1 MSGWTLESSQG
12 TTEAGLLT
20 KSTAAKYP
28 TSPLILCQ
36 GFTLN
41 QLQPDP
47 QTQPPWAAGKVTSE
61 SIQPVLSHLCSFIYT
76 LYVSKLGWRKIGPVP
91 HVCQQMIIL
100 ITASAQHFVPCEEAH
115 FPFLIYYFWE
125 EGLDLFPRSV
135 MFFIWALGKL
145 LPYATS
151 WGYLLS
157 FWRAVTLFSTVM
169 AS

>member
-1 MSGWTLESSQG
+1 M
-12 TTEAGLLT
+12 
-20 KSTAAKYP
+20 
-28 TSPLILCQ
+28 
-36 GFTLN
+36 
-41 QLQPDP
+41 
-47 QTQPPWAAGKVTSE
+47 
-61 SIQPVLSHLCSFIYT
+61 LSHLCSFIYT

-135 MFFIWALGKL
+135 MFFIWALGEL
-145 LPYATS
+145 LLYATS

-157 FWRAVTLFSTVM
+157 FKEQLLSFPQWWFPNNLQSILTTWWLLWHDYLTKDFTRYHLLCYSS
-169 AS
+169 ASSASYTQVAAAEVLQ